1 MTRASIARPADVT
14 SPSSATRDPNA
25 AGDAVDLG
33 IDAADLPRHVAI
45 IMDGNRRWAREAG
58 LSEAEGHAAGVE
70 AIRPIIRH
78 AVRRGVPAL
87 SLFAFSSENWSRSPE
102 EVGVLLGLLD
112 SAIRQETP
120 ELREQGV
127 QIRLLGRLE
136 ELPVDTRA
144 SISEALAATAEG
156 DRLML
161 NVAFNYSGRHEIVDA
176 ARRCIEDGLTAEQI
190 DEAAIEARL
199 YTVGLPPLDLLI
211 RTGREHRISNFLIW
225 QAQYAELYFTDLL
238 WPAFGPDAFDEALI
252 EFARRH
258 RRFGR

>member
-1 MTRASIARPADVT
+1 VARAHLDPHVDDRPVVAARDASEAPDAFDVL
-14 SPSSATRDPNA
+14 D
-25 AGDAVDLG
+25 
-33 IDAADLPRHVAI
+33 ADLPRHVAI

-58 LSEAEGHAAGVE
+58 KEEAEGHAAGVE

-78 AVRRGVPAL
+78 AVRRRIRAL

-102 EVGVLLGLLD
+102 EVEVLLGLLEM
-112 SAIRQETP
+112 AIRDETP

-127 QIRLLGRLE
+127 QIRLLGRME
-136 ELPVDTRA
+136 ELPTATRA
-144 SISEALAATAEG
+144 SIEDALAATAGG

-176 ARRCIEDGLTAEQI
+176 ARRCLTDGLTADQI
-190 DEAAIEARL
+190 NEDAIDARL

-238 WPAFGPDAFDEALI
+238 WPDFGPAALDAALI
-252 EFARRH
+252 EFASRH